1 MALETGTYIDSLV
14 AANPAAT
21 DALSQADD
29 HLRLIKATLKAT
41 FPSVTGAVTA
51 THTAI
56 NTKVAEPVSAI
67 TSDGSDPSLASGI
80 TGAEVKTLIGVV
92 EPAINASTA
101 EGGAVTPVL
110 ATGITAEEV
119 RALIGAAAAA
129 TTATLSSVY
138 PVGSI
143 YTSVVA
149 TNPSTFF
156 GGQWNPFGQGKV
168 MIGVDSTDTDF
179 DTVGNTGG
187 AKTHTLITD
196 EIPSHTHG
204 FTAHLT
210 TSGSNNR
217 TGGGELSASA
227 SGTTAATGGG
237 QAHNNLQPYVVV
249 YMWKRVADSEAS
261 GGGG

>member
-179 DTVGNTGG
+179 DTVENTGG

-196 EIPSHTHG
+196 EIPSHTH
-204 FTAHLT
+204 
-210 TSGSNNR
+210 SMSIEN
-217 TGGGELSASA
+217 A
-227 SGTTAATGGG
+227 SGTGSTGSSNGASSFSTVNTSATGGG

>member
-196 EIPSHTHG
+196 EIPSHTH
-204 FTAHLT
+204 
-210 TSGSNNR
+210 SMSIEN
-217 TGGGELSASA
+217 A
-227 SGTTAATGGG
+227 SGTGSTGSSNGASSFSTVNTSATGGG

-261 GGGG
+261 GGG